1 MLWTLVPVL
10 NTCVIAAVNSHS
22 LTSLS
27 LMLIKKKG
35 SLSCYQETRQHKV
48 LWPEDFP
55 VTDCYKA
62 LAVETSSINV
72 K

>member
-27 LMLIKKKG
+27 LMLIKKKKAV
-35 SLSCYQETRQHKV
+35 CHVTRK
-48 LWPEDFP
+48 LDSTKSFGLKTFLLLT
-55 VTDCYKA
+55 VTKHWQWR
-62 LAVETSSINV
+62 LLP
-72 K
+72 